1 MGEASQGAGC
11 RNDLMTQS
19 EVIARL
25 QPIFDDLFA
34 ETVVLTPEMTADEV
48 EEWDSLAQLSLL
60 SAIQTDFKI
69 RFRVGEA
76 ENAKNIGELADLI
89 GRYVAAK

>member
-1 MGEASQGAGC
+1 
-11 RNDLMTQS
+11 MTQS

-25 QPIFDDLFA
+25 QPIFDDMFA
-34 ETVVLTPEMTADEV
+34 ENVVLTPELSADDV

-60 SAIQTDFKI
+60 SAIQNDFKI

-76 ENAKNIGELADLI
+76 ESTENVGELARLI
-89 GRYVAAK
+89 SRYVAAK